1 MNSFTSIFLILESDD
16 NNSSENIFFTNIYK
30 TDLKKFRNNY
40 LIFNDS
46 YRILRFKNTK
56 YKIDELIDKINNR
69 LLGIDIFNN
78 IQIFYIIDG
87 DQKYGKWINENIN
100 DIKNKINNLNIFK
113 NYVVRHYSLIPIN
126 SQFEELLYYLYFDN
140 CNEKYSQKKLKSL
153 LKKEK
158 IDDFKGKNT
167 IHILKKIV
175 KYNKNDVMNIKSK
188 LSLHKSIYLQIFK

>member
-113 NYVVRHYSLIPIN
+113 NHVVRHYSLIPIN

-140 CNEKYSQKKLKSL
+140 CKEKYSQKKLKSL

>member
-87 DQKYGKWINENIN
+87 DQKYGKWIR
-100 DIKNKINNLNIFK
+100 K
-113 NYVVRHYSLIPIN
+113 
-126 SQFEELLYYLYFDN
+126 
-140 CNEKYSQKKLKSL
+140 
-153 LKKEK
+153 
-158 IDDFKGKNT
+158 
-167 IHILKKIV
+167 
-175 KYNKNDVMNIKSK
+175 
-188 LSLHKSIYLQIFK
+188 

>member
-113 NYVVRHYSLIPIN
+113 NHVVRHYSLIPIN

>member
-1 MNSFTSIFLILESDD
+1 M
-16 NNSSENIFFTNIYK
+16 
-30 TDLKKFRNNY
+30 
-40 LIFNDS
+40 
-46 YRILRFKNTK
+46 
-56 YKIDELIDKINNR
+56 
-69 LLGIDIFNN
+69 
-78 IQIFYIIDG
+78 
-87 DQKYGKWINENIN
+87 
-100 DIKNKINNLNIFK
+100 
-113 NYVVRHYSLIPIN
+113 VRHYSLIPIN

>member
-46 YRILRFKNTK
+46 YRIHRFKNTK

-113 NYVVRHYSLIPIN
+113 NHVVRHYSLIPIN